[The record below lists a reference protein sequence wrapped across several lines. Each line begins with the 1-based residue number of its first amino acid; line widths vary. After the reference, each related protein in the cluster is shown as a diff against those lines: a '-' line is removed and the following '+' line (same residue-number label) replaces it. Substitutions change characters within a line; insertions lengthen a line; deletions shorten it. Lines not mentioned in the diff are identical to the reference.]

1 MGFFEAGSGAVF
13 IDNIDIKQIDPVDLR
28 QNYSFVPQDVTLFS
42 GTVRDNITLKFPHA
56 TDAEI
61 VRAAKFGVVN
71 ALTDRHPLGMDLQVG
86 ERGYNVSGG
95 QRQSIALAR
104 AFISESPIVLL
115 DEPTNSMDYNT
126 EVKVIHNLKEAT
138 RDKTTIIITHK
149 PSILT
154 IVDRLLVMDD
164 GVLVMDGP
172 KDEILAK
179 LGGKS
184 L

>member
-1 MGFFEAGSGAVF
+1 
-13 IDNIDIKQIDPVDLR
+13 
-28 QNYSFVPQDVTLFS
+28 VPQEVTLFS
-42 GTVRDNITLKFPHA
+42 GTVRDNITLSSPHA

-61 VRAAKFGVVN
+61 VKAAGFGVVN

-86 ERGYNVSGG
+86 ERGHNISGG

-115 DEPTNSMDYNT
+115 DEPTNAMDYNT
-126 EVKVIHNLKEAT
+126 EVKVIHNLNEAT
-138 RDKTTIIITHK
+138 KDKTTIIITHK
-149 PSILT
+149 PSILG

-164 GVLVMDGP
+164 GALVMDGP

-179 LGGKS
+179 LGGKN